1 MNIPAVYLALMIPIQ
16 IVSWWYPGLPI
27 LVIGITAL
35 PFIKLLPIIKNC
47 HIDNH
52 QIGHRLPQI
61 TYQMISMML
70 LIIIPTL
77 LLSIISSIFGDVE
90 TISIPIQLI
99 ISLFIRYCLYITLNT
114 IVIANMLDLAIPTYM
129 SSVKQSLIEF
139 NSVID
144 TVEIPSIN
152 A

>member
-1 MNIPAVYLALMIPIQ
+1 MNIPAVYLALMVPIQ

>member
-1 MNIPAVYLALMIPIQ
+1 MVPIQ